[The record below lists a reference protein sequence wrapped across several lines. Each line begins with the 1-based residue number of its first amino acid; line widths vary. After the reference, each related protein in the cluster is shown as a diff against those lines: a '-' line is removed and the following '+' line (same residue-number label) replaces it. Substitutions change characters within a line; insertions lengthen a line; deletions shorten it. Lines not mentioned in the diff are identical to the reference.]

1 MVSDRIL
8 ATSLKIGSSAP
19 VTLDRYVAL
28 GVGATAL
35 LPLPG
40 ISVFTGSALAFLIM
54 FPVLAPIVRQTP
66 GLKVFA
72 ILGMLVIIGASLAN
86 FVAGGSAGTVP
97 SWDWLARPVS
107 LLLSVAALAWSTQH
121 LGLRNSI
128 LIAIPAPLVFDWIA
142 RSSQGNDWKYSLSL
156 WVTVGAL
163 VAIHKWSF
171 AWRLPVLT
179 VLIIVSALNGTR
191 GIIAM
196 LVIAA
201 TVELLARGGRTRTRK
216 TAMAVVGSGLA
227 AIAAFQLAIV
237 GALGSSIQQT
247 MLMQTEYGPLS
258 ILRAA
263 RPESG
268 GNLSLVFQDPWRF
281 VISDSVTAEQAA
293 IIRNSFS
300 QVSRDPNSLYVS
312 QNVLHGAELHS
323 IAADLWLHLGLFG
336 LIAGFAAV
344 VLFVVAAFRSVW
356 IPSNLTFV
364 GLFVSLRAIWD
375 LMFSPASDLRFW
387 PLYILLALY
396 IIFEKG
402 ALGERSH

>member
-1 MVSDRIL
+1 
-8 ATSLKIGSSAP
+8 
-19 VTLDRYVAL
+19 
-28 GVGATAL
+28 
-35 LPLPG
+35 
-40 ISVFTGSALAFLIM
+40 
-54 FPVLAPIVRQTP
+54 
-66 GLKVFA
+66 
-72 ILGMLVIIGASLAN
+72 
-86 FVAGGSAGTVP
+86 
-97 SWDWLARPVS
+97 
-107 LLLSVAALAWSTQH
+107 
-121 LGLRNSI
+121 
-128 LIAIPAPLVFDWIA
+128 
-142 RSSQGNDWKYSLSL
+142 
-156 WVTVGAL
+156 
-163 VAIHKWSF
+163 
-171 AWRLPVLT
+171 
-179 VLIIVSALNGTR
+179 
-191 GIIAM
+191 
-196 LVIAA
+196 
-201 TVELLARGGRTRTRK
+201 
-216 TAMAVVGSGLA
+216 MAVVGSGLA